1 MSENK
6 ENDFNTQ
13 LKEHIQKYPN
23 QILEQVEQEHGLNKI
38 YDYVKVKKS
47 KLRKKSKTGNTKYSI
62 AGEFYILTV
71 FEHYSYN
78 RAVEKIMEDFNYSNV
93 SGVNSHLQNF
103 KKAMLKENLNER
115 SGQKLNDFIQH
126 LMIYYFSSYY
136 KVENDRMGNAILKD
150 LKKWYNQ
157 KGLGLN
163 LEYYDDGSSIPF

>member
-13 LKEHIQKYPN
+13 LQEYINKYPN
-23 QILEQVEQEHGLNKI
+23 QILERVEQEHGLNKI

-47 KLRKKSKTGNTKYSI
+47 KLRKKNKTGNTKYSI

-103 KKAMLKENLNER
+103 KKAMLKENLNEC
-115 SGQKLNDFIQH
+115 SGQELNDFIEH
-126 LMIYYFSSYY
+126 LTINYFLGHY
-136 KVENDRMGNAILKD
+136 KYEEDRMGNAILKE

-157 KGLGLN
+157 KGLKLN
-163 LEYYDDGSSIPF
+163 LTYYDDRRSIPF